1 MPVFT
6 AIAAGATALAGAI
19 GFSAAAAGIAGSVA
33 AFAARTLLTVGL
45 TKLMVNKAGQSGAGT
60 SNAGSRVQLPPAT
73 DNKLPVVYG
82 SAFIGG
88 SITDAKI
95 STDQKTMWYV
105 VALADVTDS
114 TPGSAYSFGN
124 IYYDNKLVTFGTGGD
139 AAKVVSLTTNTTGT
153 PEVDTKIDGNL
164 FIYLFTNG
172 SSSGINTGG
181 QSAITIMSDA
191 AIPSDQRWNQG
202 IYTAS
207 GQSATMTN
215 TAFAIVKVIYN
226 QDAGTTN
233 LGSLTV
239 QLQNSL
245 YQPGAVIKD
254 YLSNAR
260 YGCAVPASK
269 INSASLAA
277 LDAYSAE
284 TITYVPVGGGTAT
297 QARYRIDG
305 PLNTGQNCLNN
316 LQQLVDS
323 CDSWLQYSEMSGE
336 WKVVINQSY
345 TDYTT
350 LGSLY
355 EVDSS
360 NLIGGVE
367 VNPLDLNGTF
377 NIVEVQ
383 YPNYNIK
390 DQTDFQ
396 TISLFTSYPSLLSPN
411 EPVNKLNVQF
421 PQVNNAVQAKYL
433 ALRRLFQA
441 REDLVVSFATDYSGI
456 QVEAGDV
463 IKITLEQYGW
473 TDKLFRVT
481 FVGEQKYPDG
491 SLGATM
497 TAFEY
502 NDTVYDD
509 NLVQDFI
516 PASNTG
522 LSDPNIIGTPA
533 APTVVNSPVNN
544 GTNASQFITGVVPT
558 PGAVLYM
565 DFNYGTTSDVK
576 THIRYTTTTLGG
588 GQLYTAGNAV
598 QVEMSDL
605 PTGTY
610 YWSVTAR
617 NNSAG
622 ATSPATLG
630 PIWYGPSV
638 TPSDSPTKT
647 EVSNTGTTTITIP
660 GGTSGIEPGQVLT
673 KTGGA
678 GTLVNGTTVVSVDG
692 PNTITVSNT
701 PTIDLSGATIGFRI
715 SKAGCSSSGTQITVP
730 NTTGIKIG
738 QRVSISF
745 GTGTFAIGTVIV
757 SIDSPV
763 LVTINTAPTV
773 PLSGATVDF
782 NGGGLSAGSSLEPNS
797 ITINQMGPGAGG
809 FCHRES
815 YDPRVVGGGSGIALA
830 TATSPINVPAIYPGT
845 SVPSNFRNP
854 YYSGTWPYYWI
865 SPAPSGLGY
874 YEPVTGSVSTNSISG
889 TDTLW
894 DALGWYR
901 AVTVDFNGDLLTP
914 TEWAVLVGY
923 FKVQTD
929 TPGSQF
935 QVVRY
940 AEFTPGV
947 YTHQTR
953 TLEYHTIPTAGDYV
967 YNVPLADGSTG
978 ATNVIYSYGY
988 YIRNLTFGSALTVV
1002 ACSLSVKQS
1011 K

>member
-73 DNKLPVVYG
+73 DNKLPVIYG

-114 TPGSAYSFGN
+114 TPGSAYTFGN

-164 FIYLFTNG
+164 FIYLFNNG
-172 SSSGINTGG
+172 SNSGVNTGG
-181 QSAITIMSDA
+181 QTAINIMSDA

-277 LDAYSAE
+277 LDAYSAQ
-284 TITYVPVGGGTAT
+284 TITYVPVGGGSAT

-350 LGSLY
+350 LGQLY

-463 IKITLEQYGW
+463 IKITLAQYGW

-491 SLGATM
+491 ALGATM

-522 LSDPNIIGTPA
+522 LSDPNIIGTPN
-533 APTVVNSPVNN
+533 APTVINSPVND
-544 GTNASQFITGVVPT
+544 GTNASQFITGIVPT
-558 PGAVLYM
+558 PGAVLFM

-576 THIRYTTTTLGG
+576 THIRYTTTKLGG
-588 GQLYTAGNAV
+588 GQLYTAGNSV
-598 QVEMSDL
+598 QIEMSDL
-605 PTGTY
+605 PSGTY

-622 ATSPATLG
+622 VTSLATLS
-630 PIWYGPSV
+630 PVWNGPSV
-638 TPSDSPTKT
+638 KEYTEVTKT
-647 EVSNTGTTTITIP
+647 PVTSSGTQLTVPDTGGLLVGQTVTIASGTGAVPSGTVIDSIDSSIFITI
-660 GGTSGIEPGQVLT
+660 
-673 KTGGA
+673 
-678 GTLVNGTTVVSVDG
+678 
-692 PNTITVSNT
+692 SNT
-701 PTIDLSGATIGFRI
+701 PTTPIASASVTFSGGGITGTNIQNRSITGDNIENGTITITQMAPGFSQLSGYTSWLQTTNSF
-715 SKAGCSSSGTQITVP
+715 VDL
-730 NTTGIKIG
+730 TTG
-738 QRVSISF
+738 
-745 GTGTFAIGTVIV
+745 
-757 SIDSPV
+757 
-763 LVTINTAPTV
+763 
-773 PLSGATVDF
+773 
-782 NGGGLSAGSSLEPNS
+782 
-797 ITINQMGPGAGG
+797 
-809 FCHRES
+809 
-815 YDPRVVGGGSGIALA
+815 
-830 TATSPINVPAIYPGT
+830 
-845 SVPSNFRNP
+845 
-854 YYSGTWPYYWI
+854 
-865 SPAPSGLGY
+865 
-874 YEPVTGSVSTNSISG
+874 
-889 TDTLW
+889 
-894 DALGWYR
+894 
-901 AVTVDFNGDLLTP
+901 
-914 TEWAVLVGY
+914 
-923 FKVQTD
+923 
-929 TPGSQF
+929 
-935 QVVRY
+935 
-940 AEFTPGV
+940 
-947 YTHQTR
+947 
-953 TLEYHTIPTAGDYV
+953 V
-967 YNVPLADGSTG
+967 YNVPSYLVGTTVSSSEYFPWAQGTATTAMGYVNNSTG
-978 ATNVIYSYGY
+978 NFEPFDARRFVAPNGTDNWWIV
-988 YIRNLTFGSALTVV
+988 GSATFVPAAIRLSRQINLKMVADTDTVV
-1002 ACSLSVKQS
+1002 QVMSGRFGTPPSTNFISITTFTTVYLNANLPQTVNVFDQNITGTATDTVGFMVRNMVSGTTVYFYDGDVFGFKNS
-1011 K
+1011 

>member
-73 DNKLPVVYG
+73 DNKLSVIYG
-82 SAFIGG
+82 NAFIGG

-105 VALADVTDS
+105 VSLADVTDS
-114 TPGSAYSFGN
+114 TPGSAYTFGN

-139 AAKVVSLTTNTTGT
+139 AAKVVSLTTNTIGT

-172 SSSGINTGG
+172 SSSGVNTGG
-181 QSAITIMSDA
+181 QTAINIMSDA
-191 AIPSDQRWNQG
+191 AIPSDQRWDQG

-277 LDAYSAE
+277 LDAYSAQ

-350 LGSLY
+350 LGQLY

-533 APTVVNSPVNN
+533 APTVTNSPLND
-544 GTNASQFITGVVPT
+544 GTNSSQFITGIVPT

-588 GQLYTAGNAV
+588 GQLYTAGTSI

-605 PTGTY
+605 PEGTY

-622 ATSPATLG
+622 VSSPATLG
-630 PIWYGPSV
+630 PIWYGASV
-638 TPSDSPTKT
+638 KPSDNPTKT
-647 EVSNTGTTTITIP
+647 NVSSVGTTLTLPTGTDGIVPGQILTRT
-660 GGTSGIEPGQVLT
+660 GGTGTI
-673 KTGGA
+673 GA
-678 GTLVNGTTVVSVDG
+678 GTSVVSVVDG
-692 PNTITVSNT
+692 TTITVSSA
-701 PTIDLSGATIGFRI
+701 PSPALSGSTVVF
-715 SKAGCSSSGTQITVP
+715 KVTKTGCASSGTQITVP
-730 NTTGIKIG
+730 NTSGISVG
-738 QRVSISF
+738 QSPTVSG
-745 GTGTFAIGTVIV
+745 GTGSFVLGTVIV
-757 SIDSPV
+757 SIDSPIFITV
-763 LVTINTAPTV
+763 SIAPTV

-782 NGGGLSAGSSLEPNS
+782 TGGGLDGGSYLQSGS
-797 ITINQMGPGAGG
+797 ITINQMGAGAAG
-809 FCHRES
+809 FCNRES
-815 YDPRVVGGGSGIALA
+815 YDPRTVSGGSGIALA
-830 TATSPINVPAIYPGT
+830 TATSTINEPAVYPGYA
-845 SVPSNFRNP
+845 VPSNYVNTW
-854 YYSGTWPYYWI
+854 YSGTWSYSWTT
-865 SPAPSGLGY
+865 APTGLGY
-874 YEPVTGSVSTNSISG
+874 YEPAVPGNSAQAVSG
-889 TDTLW
+889 TRADFE
-894 DALGWYR
+894 ALGWLL
-901 AVTVDFNGDLLTP
+901 AIKVDFNGDLLTP
-914 TEWAVLVGY
+914 SEWAVLTGY
-923 FKVQTD
+923 LKVQTD
-929 TPGSQF
+929 VAGSSF
-935 QVVRY
+935 QICRY
-940 AEFTPGV
+940 AEFSPNA
-947 YTHQTR
+947 YTFQLR
-953 TLEYHTIPTAGDYV
+953 TLEQHVIGYDGTYV
-967 YNVPLADGSTG
+967 QNVPLADGSTG
-978 ATNVIYSYGY
+978 SSASIYSYGY
-988 YIRNLTFGSALTVV
+988 FIRNLTFGSGLTVV
-1002 ACSLSVKQS
+1002 AASLSVKQS

>member
-73 DNKLPVVYG
+73 DNKLPVIYG

-114 TPGSAYSFGN
+114 TPGSAYTFGN

-172 SSSGINTGG
+172 SNSGVNTGG
-181 QSAITIMSDA
+181 QTAINIMSDA

-277 LDAYSAE
+277 LDAYSAQ
-284 TITYVPVGGGTAT
+284 TITYVPVGGGSAT

-350 LGSLY
+350 LGQLY

-522 LSDPNIIGTPA
+522 LSDPNIIGTPN
-533 APTVVNSPVNN
+533 APTVINSPVND
-544 GTNASQFITGVVPT
+544 GTNASQFITGIVPT

-588 GQLYTAGNAV
+588 GQLYTAGNSV
-598 QVEMSDL
+598 QIEMSDL
-605 PTGTY
+605 PSGTY

-622 ATSPATLG
+622 VTSLATLSPA
-630 PIWYGPSV
+630 WNGPSV
-638 TPSDSPTKT
+638 KEYTEVTKT
-647 EVSNTGTTTITIP
+647 PV
-660 GGTSGIEPGQVLT
+660 TSSGAQLT
-673 KTGGA
+673 VPDTGGL
-678 GTLVNGTTVVSVDG
+678 LVGQTV
-692 PNTITVSNT
+692 TI
-701 PTIDLSGATIGFRI
+701 A
-715 SKAGCSSSGTQITVP
+715 SGTGAVP
-730 NTTGIKIG
+730 
-738 QRVSISF
+738 S
-745 GTGTFAIGTVIV
+745 GTVIV
-757 SIDSPV
+757 SIDSSIFITISNTPTTPIASAS
-763 LVTINTAPTV
+763 VTF
-773 PLSGATVDF
+773 S
-782 NGGGLSAGSSLEPNS
+782 GGGITGTNIQNGT
-797 ITINQMGPGAGG
+797 ITITQMGPG
-809 FCHRES
+809 FS
-815 YDPRVVGGGSGIALA
+815 QLSGY
-830 TATSPINVPAIYPGT
+830 TSWLQT
-845 SVPSNFRNP
+845 
-854 YYSGTWPYYWI
+854 
-865 SPAPSGLGY
+865 
-874 YEPVTGSVSTNSISG
+874 TNSF
-889 TDTLW
+889 
-894 DALGWYR
+894 A
-901 AVTVDFNGDLLTP
+901 DLT
-914 TEWAVLVGY
+914 TG
-923 FKVQTD
+923 
-929 TPGSQF
+929 
-935 QVVRY
+935 
-940 AEFTPGV
+940 
-947 YTHQTR
+947 
-953 TLEYHTIPTAGDYV
+953 V
-967 YNVPLADGSTG
+967 YNVPSYLVGTTVSSSEYFPWAQGTATTAMGYVNNSTG
-978 ATNVIYSYGY
+978 NFEPFDARRFVAPNGTDNWWIV
-988 YIRNLTFGSALTVV
+988 GSATFVPAAIRLSRQINLKMVADTDTVV
-1002 ACSLSVKQS
+1002 QVMSGRFGTPPSTNFISITTFTTVYLNANLPQTVNVFDQNITGTGTDTVGFMVRNMVSGTTVYFYDGDVFGFKNS
-1011 K
+1011 

>member
-19 GFSAAAAGIAGSVA
+19 GFSAGAAAIAGSVA

-45 TKLMVNKAGQSGAGT
+45 TKLIANRSGQNAAGT

-88 SITDAKI
+88 SITDAKL

-114 TPGSAYSFGN
+114 TAGSAYTYGN
-124 IYYDNKLVTFGTGGD
+124 IYYDGKLVTFDGTD
-139 AAKVVSLTTNTTGT
+139 PSKVVSLTTNTTGT
-153 PEVDTKIDGNL
+153 PEVDTKIVGNL

-172 SSSGINTGG
+172 SSSGVNTGG
-181 QSAITIMSDA
+181 QTAIQIMSDS

-207 GQSATMTN
+207 GQSATMSN
-215 TAFAIVKVIYN
+215 TAFAIVKVVYN
-226 QDAGTTN
+226 QDAATTN

-245 YQPGAVIKD
+245 YQPGSVIKD

-277 LDAYSAE
+277 LDAYSAQ

-305 PLNTGQNCLNN
+305 PINTGQNCLNN

-350 LGSLY
+350 LGALY

-360 NLIGGVE
+360 NLIGGIE
-367 VNPLDLNGTF
+367 VNPLDLNGTY

-396 TISLFTSYPSLLSPN
+396 TISLFEDYPSLLSPN
-411 EPVNKLNVQF
+411 EPVNKLNVQL

-463 IKITLEQYGW
+463 IKVTLEQYGW

-516 PASNTG
+516 PAGNTG
-522 LSDPNIIGTPA
+522 LSDPNIIGTPD
-533 APTVVNSPVNN
+533 APTVINGPVNN
-544 GTNASQFITGVVPT
+544 GNIQSQYITGIVPT

-588 GQLYTAGNAV
+588 GQLYTAGNSI
-598 QVEMSDL
+598 QVEMTDL
-605 PTGTY
+605 PAGTY

-622 ATSPATLG
+622 VTSPATLG
-630 PIWYGPSV
+630 PVWTGPRTQPYSSV
-638 TPSDSPTKT
+638 TKT
-647 EVSNTGTTTITIP
+647 PASSSGTTVTVPDTTGILVGQTVTTTAGTGTIP
-660 GGTSGIEPGQVLT
+660 T
-673 KTGGA
+673 
-678 GTLVNGTTVVSVDG
+678 GTTVVSIGSGSIVL
-692 PNTITVSNT
+692 SN
-701 PTIDLSGATIGFRI
+701 PPSPPLSGATI
-715 SKAGCSSSGTQITVP
+715 KCAGGGITSSDMASNQGVGPVYFTYYDP
-730 NTTGIKIG
+730 STTYTKIG
-738 QRVSISF
+738 TSIGDATTTS
-745 GTGTFAIGTVIV
+745 TRNIC
-757 SIDSPV
+757 
-763 LVTINTAPTV
+763 
-773 PLSGATVDF
+773 LSYPA
-782 NGGGLSAGSSLEPNS
+782 
-797 ITINQMGPGAGG
+797 
-809 FCHRES
+809 
-815 YDPRVVGGGSGIALA
+815 YDPTPNDIFPWAQ
-830 TATSPINVPAIYPGT
+830 ATSSTANGYLANSTSPYRPSSAQFQRFNEGDSGWYKLAIIDLSTDPFVIGDIIQE
-845 SVPSNFRNP
+845 N
-854 YYSGTWPYYWI
+854 
-865 SPAPSGLGY
+865 GLF
-874 YEPVTGSVSTNSISG
+874 TFL
-889 TDTLW
+889 TDTAGASIQICSYVKTAAFPTYDGLI
-894 DALGWYR
+894 
-901 AVTVDFNGDLLTP
+901 LT
-914 TEWAVLVGY
+914 A
-923 FKVQTD
+923 QI
-929 TPGSQF
+929 Q
-935 QVVRY
+935 
-940 AEFTPGV
+940 
-947 YTHQTR
+947 
-953 TLEYHTIPTAGDYV
+953 TIPLLYAAPYPCYGV
-967 YNVPLADGSTG
+967 YNVTSKWTSSAVTEIGL
-978 ATNVIYSYGY
+978 V
-988 YIRNLTFGSALTVV
+988 IRNITPGAYVQCNLGTYGT
-1002 ACSLSVKQS
+1002 KQNNI
-1011 K
+1011 